1 MASRFIPVA
10 TSLALALVLAACSA
24 PSTPEQ
30 LPFFEPGVEF
40 TVNQVGTGC
49 TADGA
54 YRAKVSWDVP
64 PSMSSKIE
72 VQVGDDRAG
81 IFARSNDS
89 TGSDETGD
97 WVRDGTL
104 FVMVDRDT
112 KMVLAA
118 VKAGPGNCSAPVVE
132 AIGD

>member
-1 MASRFIPVA
+1 MTPRSIFVA
-10 TSLALALVLAACSA
+10 TSLALVVGLAACSA
-24 PSTPEQ
+24 PATPEQ

-54 YRAKVSWDVP
+54 YRAKVSWEVP

-89 TGSDETGD
+89 IGSEETGD

-104 FVMVDRDT
+104 FVMVDRDS

-118 VKAGPGNCSAPVVE
+118 LKAGPGNCTAPAMETV
-132 AIGD
+132 GD

>member
-1 MASRFIPVA
+1 MASRFVPVA
-10 TSLALALVLAACSA
+10 TSLALALALAACSA
-24 PSTPEQ
+24 PPTPEQ

-72 VQVGDDRAG
+72 VQVGEDRSG

-89 TGSDETGD
+89 TGSEETGD

-112 KMVLAA
+112 EMVLAA
-118 VKAGPGNCSAPVVE
+118 VKAGPGNCTGPVVE
-132 AIGD
+132 AAGD

>member
-1 MASRFIPVA
+1 MALRFVPAA
-10 TSLALALVLAACSA
+10 TSLALALALAACSA
-24 PSTPEQ
+24 PPTPEQ

-54 YRAKVSWDVP
+54 YRAKVSWEVP

-89 TGSDETGD
+89 IGSEETGD

-104 FVMVDRDT
+104 FVMVDRDS

-118 VKAGPGNCSAPVVE
+118 LKAGPGNCTAPAMETV
-132 AIGD
+132 GD

>member
-81 IFARSNDS
+81 IFARSNDA